1 MLRKFVLS
9 VLVFLTIFVSFAPYS
24 VAKAQT
30 WYNSNPFEWYL
41 KVYDED
47 ASPPTDIFG
56 ERYTAAQVQWVL
68 WSLVSNLFNLPFT
81 MLGLPIDTNVC
92 LTKAFLGIVEP
103 VDCLQSLADL
113 ITAAGAKWI
122 SYNPGQKSDAL
133 AQSGNSDSFIKTVF
147 TQDRPISGISYLR
160 NIGRKLK
167 LVPEA
172 KAAETFGYSRLT
184 VIKDFWAMSR
194 NLAYFLFTL
203 ILIVVSFMVM
213 FKVKIS
219 PQAVISIQS
228 ALPKIFFTLIL
239 ITFSFAIA
247 GFLVDLMY
255 VVMGIFSLFF
265 TYSALGATSP
275 SEVFKLISGA
285 GFGGL
290 AIIAHMLLFLVL
302 YLVALEM
309 TWLAALFSFNLTS
322 ALVLFILMLF
332 TIILIILIIVNFFII
347 IFALFKALAG
357 FYVAV
362 ILGPLQLSL
371 GALPQS
377 PNTFGSWIKSMISKL
392 AVFPV
397 TGILFYLANLFLIKA
412 IKVSTISFGL
422 GNVVIDALKWFLD
435 HIGHPWSP
443 APLGINPDNLWGP
456 PMLANPETATS
467 IALILMAV
475 GALLIIPKVAK
486 AIESA
491 LAGRPFDYGQAI
503 GEPIKQTV
511 STAGSLTEGIS
522 HGTRFQEQGKTIGQI
537 LQAIGR
543 R

>member
-1 MLRKFVLS
+1 MLKKFILS
-9 VLVFLTIFVSFAPYS
+9 ILVFLTVFVSLAPYAT
-24 VAKAQT
+24 AKAQT
-30 WYNSNPFEWYL
+30 WYNSNPMDWYI
-41 KVYDED
+41 KVYDEE

-81 MLGLPIDTNVC
+81 MLGLPVDTNVC
-92 LTKAFLGIVEP
+92 LTKAFLDIVEP
-103 VDCLQSLADL
+103 VDCFQSLADL
-113 ITAAGAKWI
+113 LTAAGHKLVTD
-122 SYNPGQKSDAL
+122 SSTTTSSAL
-133 AQSGNSDSFIKTVF
+133 TQSGNSDSLFKMVF
-147 TQDRPISGISYLR
+147 TQDRPISGISYVR

-172 KAAETFGYSRLT
+172 SAAETFGYSRLT

-203 ILIVVSFMVM
+203 ILIIISFMIM

-228 ALPKIFFTLIL
+228 ALPKVFFTLIL

-247 GFLVDLMY
+247 GFLVDLVY

-265 TYSALGATSP
+265 
-275 SEVFKLISGA
+275 SGTILNTPLNVYKFIN
-285 GFGGL
+285 GFGFGEF
-290 AIIAHMLLFLVL
+290 AIAAYLGFFLVL
-302 YLVALEM
+302 YDVAILL
-309 TWLAALFSFNLTS
+309 TFFAAVFSLNLTS
-322 ALVLFILMLF
+322 ALVAFLLMFFGILL
-332 TIILIILIIVNFFII
+332 TIIIIINFFII

-377 PNTFGSWIKSMISKL
+377 SSTFGSWIKSMVSKL
-392 AVFPV
+392 AVFPA
-397 TGILFYLANLFLIKA
+397 TGILFYLAVLFLLKA
-412 IKVSTISFGL
+412 IEVSFVSLAG
-422 GNVVIDALKWFLD
+422 GNIVVDALQSFLALFN
-435 HIGHPWSP
+435 ISWSP
-443 APLGINPDNLWGP
+443 AIFGITPDNLWGP

-467 IALILMAV
+467 IALILIAI
-475 GALLIIPKVAK
+475 GILLIIPKISK

-491 LAGRPFDYGQAI
+491 LAERPFDLEQAI
-503 GEPIKQTV
+503 SQPIKQG
-511 STAGSLTEGIS
+511 AGTLGSYIEGFGHDMALKPRAGLVKSL
-522 HGTRFQEQGKTIGQI
+522 GKIIQT
-537 LQAIGR
+537 LGR
-543 R
+543 